1 MNKVFSFAK
10 IAGICLIAVLVLQ
23 VVLSL
28 TKSNS
33 PLLNIAIGFIVDSV
47 WVAFFVLLIQS
58 SAKRSPVIIP
68 SWIALGAFVAAFIS
82 TCFSGYASSLL
93 TNSSEDWGTISTLF
107 TVSNA
112 FHYIYV
118 ICLAAGF
125 FWLSKFFQKGSLTK
139 IMCIVIAIV
148 PILLQIYNL
157 TVHPWKIDDES
168 TRNMLLTVV
177 SVVWPAVI
185 FIPQSIFL
193 FAFSKLNK
201 S

>member
-10 IAGICLIAVLVLQ
+10 IASVCLIAVLVLQ

-33 PLLNIAIGFIVDSV
+33 PLLNIAVGFIVYSV

-68 SWIALGAFVAAFIS
+68 SWLALGAFVAAFIS
-82 TCFSGYASSLL
+82 TCLSSYASSLL

-112 FHYIYV
+112 FHYIYD

-125 FWLSKFFQKGSLTK
+125 FWLSIFFQKGSLTK

-148 PILLQIYNL
+148 PILLQIL
-157 TVHPWKIDDES
+157 TVRPWRIDDES
-168 TRNMLLTVV
+168 TKNMLLTVV
-177 SVVWPAVI
+177 SVVWPAVK

>member
-68 SWIALGAFVAAFIS
+68 SWLALGAFVAAFIS
-82 TCFSGYASSLL
+82 ICFSGYASSLL
-93 TNSSEDWGTISTLF
+93 TNYSSEDWGTISTLF

-112 FHYIYV
+112 FHYIFD

-125 FWLSKFFQKGSLTK
+125 FWLSIFFQKGSLTK

-148 PILLQIYNL
+148 PILLHIL
-157 TVHPWKIDDES
+157 TVHPWRIDDES
-168 TRNMLLTVV
+168 TKNMLLTVV
-177 SVVWPAVI
+177 SVVWPAVK

>member
-10 IAGICLIAVLVLQ
+10 IAGICLIAVLILQ

-28 TKSNS
+28 TKSHS
-33 PLLNIAIGFIVDSV
+33 PLLNIAIGFIVSSV

-82 TCFSGYASSLL
+82 TCLSSYASSLL
-93 TNSSEDWGTISTLF
+93 PNSSEDWGTISTLF

-112 FHYIYV
+112 FHYIYD

-125 FWLSKFFQKGSLTK
+125 FWLSIFFQKGSLTK

-148 PILLQIYNL
+148 PILLHLL
-157 TVHPWKIDDES
+157 TVHPWRIDDES
-168 TRNMLLTVV
+168 TKNMILTVV
-177 SVVWPAVI
+177 SVVWPAVK

>member
-58 SAKRSPVIIP
+58 SSKRSPVIIP

-82 TCFSGYASSLL
+82 TCLSSYASSLL
-93 TNSSEDWGTISTLF
+93 TNSSEDWDTISTLF

-125 FWLSKFFQKGSLTK
+125 FWLSIFFQKGSLTK

-148 PILLQIYNL
+148 PILLQVYNL
-157 TVHPWKIDDES
+157 TVHPWEIDDES

-185 FIPQSIFL
+185 FIPQSIYL

>member
-58 SAKRSPVIIP
+58 SAKRSPVITP

-82 TCFSGYASSLL
+82 SCFSSYASSLIS
-93 TNSSEDWGTISTLF
+93 NSSEDWDKLSTLF
-107 TVSNA
+107 TVSNV

-118 ICLAAGF
+118 ICIAVGF
-125 FWLSKFFQKGSLTK
+125 FWLSKYFQKGSLTK
-139 IMCIVIAIV
+139 IMCIIIAIV

-157 TVHPWKIDDES
+157 TVHPWEIEDEG
-168 TRNMLLTVV
+168 TRNMLTTVV
-177 SVVWPAVI
+177 SVVWPSVI